1 MPVSR
6 VLKNKTAEEIQ
17 HPTALIFEAGGQVY
31 PILPMPDGILV
42 SVTKEIGQVASL
54 LMAASTKSQERLAA
68 VKARQAAGE
77 AVPEDE
83 IKAAG
88 FRVSDVTFEDMTQ
101 MLPAIIQALLPNAT
115 KIIAASLR
123 QTPAWVEDTLF
134 YRDRLR
140 ALRLIL
146 EAEDIALLLGEWTA
160 LAGSLTT
167 PSPEPEPTI

>member
-1 MPVSR
+1 MGVSK
-6 VLKNKTAEEIQ
+6 VLKEKTAEEIQ
-17 HPTALIFEAGGQVY
+17 HPAPLSFAAGGKTY

-54 LMAASTKSQERLAA
+54 LMAASAQSQARLAA
-68 VKARQAAGE
+68 VKARQQAGE
-77 AVPEDE
+77 AVPAEDV
-83 IKAAG
+83 KAAQ
-88 FRVSDVTFEDMTQ
+88 FSLSDVTYADMAE
-101 MLPAIIQALLPNAT
+101 MVPAIVQVLLPNAT

-146 EAEDIALLLGEWTA
+146 EAEDIALLMGEWTA
-160 LAGSLTT
+160 LVRALTT